1 MTERYLC
8 LHGHFYQPPRENPWL
23 EAIEVQDSA
32 APHHDWNERIT
43 AECYGPNAR
52 ARIMD
57 DAWHIVDIVNN
68 YARTSFNVG
77 PTLLSW
83 LEAKRPRTYAAII
96 DADAESA
103 ERFQGRFQGHGS
115 AMAQAYNH
123 LIMPLANARDRRTQV
138 RWGVRDFERRFG
150 RRPEGI
156 WLPEAAVCV
165 DTLEALAEE
174 GVLFTVLAPHQ
185 AKAVRPIG
193 EDRGAD
199 EDRDADEDWQDV
211 QGGNVDPSR
220 AYRCP
225 LPSGESIAL
234 FFYDGPISNAVA
246 FEKLLERGERFKD
259 RLMEA
264 FDDDREHP
272 QLVHIATDGETY
284 GHHHARG
291 EMALAYALRHIDD
304 DPSVTLTNYGAYLE
318 RHPPELEVQI
328 IEKSSWSC
336 VHGVERWRADCG
348 CSTGRPDWHQRWR
361 APLRE
366 ALDWLRDAVAP
377 GFEEALGALVEDA
390 WAARDAYIDVIA
402 DRSADNV
409 DHFFAERARAPLTAD
424 DRVQALRLLE
434 LQRNAM
440 LMYTSCGWFFDELS
454 GLETTQ
460 VMRYAARVVQLAG
473 TVLGL
478 DLEDAFV
485 ERLANAPS
493 NLPRFGD
500 GRGVYDQLCRPAR
513 IDLERV
519 GAHHAL
525 SALFRPDHAPHDIYC
540 YRVDQT
546 EETRCERA
554 DARLVVGR
562 TRVCSRITGSSQ
574 RVVYAALHLGG
585 HDLSGG
591 VRAEAREDDLER
603 LRDALVPCFE
613 HGEYSRLVRAID
625 QAFAGQ
631 VLTLRALFRDD
642 QRRTLDSLLARE
654 RAKVAEA
661 YDAIYDRAAPLLRFL
676 SSLGQ
681 PAPLTFRRAAE
692 VVLDNRLQRE
702 LEGDLPTAQAVRAL
716 LDEAGDM
723 GIELDLEPLRYELG
737 RSLTRASAA
746 LRESPDSL
754 AMLERFGSSVRAA
767 AAMPVEVDLWEAQN
781 TWFALAEQRDAHDA
795 EWCRVFDGLRETLE
809 IRRAGE
815 AA

>member
-32 APHHDWNERIT
+32 APHHDWNERVT

-103 ERFQGRFQGHGS
+103 ERFDGHGS

-123 LIMPLANARDRRTQV
+123 LIMPLANDRDRRTQV

-150 RRPEGI
+150 RRPEGM
-156 WLPEAAVCV
+156 WLPETAVCV
-165 DTLEALAEE
+165 DTLEALAEH
-174 GVLFTVLAPHQ
+174 GIRFTVLAPHQ

-193 EDRGAD
+193 DDGLPLGD
-199 EDRDADEDWQDV
+199 STDV

-225 LPSGESIAL
+225 LPSGRSIAL

-259 RLMEA
+259 RLMDA
-264 FDDDREHP
+264 FDDGRDHA

-284 GHHHARG
+284 GHHHPRG
-291 EMALAYALRHIDD
+291 EMALAYALKHIDD
-304 DPSVTLTNYGAYLE
+304 DPSVTLTNYGAFLE
-318 RHPPELEVQI
+318 RHPPAFEVQI
-328 IEKSSWSC
+328 VENSSWSC

-348 CSTGRPDWHQRWR
+348 CSAGRPGWHQRWR
-361 APLRE
+361 APLRA

-377 GFEEALGALVEDA
+377 GFEEALGALVDDP
-390 WAARDAYIDVIA
+390 WAARDAYVDVIA
-402 DRSADNV
+402 DRSADNTER
-409 DHFFAERARAPLTAD
+409 FFAEHARTALGAD
-424 DRVQALRLLE
+424 DRVKALRLLE

-460 VMRYAARVVQLAG
+460 VMRYAARVVQLAD

-478 DLEDAFV
+478 DLEDDFV
-485 ERLANAPS
+485 ERLAEAPS

-500 GRGVYDQLCRPAR
+500 GRGVYVQLCRPAR
-513 IDLERV
+513 VDLERV

-525 SALFRPDHAPHDIYC
+525 TALFRPDESAHDIDC
-540 YRVDQT
+540 YRVDDI

-562 TRVCSRITGSSQ
+562 TRVRSHITGSST
-574 RVVYAALHLGG
+574 RLVYAALHLGG

-591 VRAEAREDDLER
+591 VRVEAGESDLAG
-603 LRDALVPCFE
+603 LRDALLPCFE
-613 HGEYSRLVRAID
+613 SGEYSRLVRAID
-625 QAFAGQ
+625 QAFPGR
-631 VLTLRALFRDD
+631 VLTLRALFRDE
-642 QRRTLDSLLARE
+642 QRRTIDSLLAME
-654 RAKVAEA
+654 RAKVADA

-676 SSLGQ
+676 SSLGH
-681 PAPLTFRRAAE
+681 PPPLTFRRAAE

-702 LEGDLPTAQAVRAL
+702 LEGDLPTAASVQAL
-716 LDEAGDM
+716 LDEAEAM
-723 GIELDLEPLRYELG
+723 GIGLDLDPLRYQLG

-746 LRESPDSL
+746 LREAPDSL
-754 AMLERFGSSVRAA
+754 PMLERFASAVRGA

-781 TWFALAEQRDAHDA
+781 TWFALDGRRDARDA
-795 EWCRVFDGLRETLE
+795 DWQRVFDGLREPLE
-809 IRRAGE
+809 IHRTGE
-815 AA
+815 AG

>member
-32 APHHDWNERIT
+32 APHHDWNERVT

-57 DAWHIVDIVNN
+57 DDWHIMEIVNN

-103 ERFQGRFQGHGS
+103 ERFDGHGS

-138 RWGVRDFERRFG
+138 RWGVRDFELRFG
-150 RRPEGI
+150 RRPEGM
-156 WLPEAAVCV
+156 WLPEAAVCL

-174 GVLFTVLAPHQ
+174 GIRFTVLAPHQ
-185 AKAVRPIG
+185 AKAVR
-193 EDRGAD
+193 RAD
-199 EDRDADEDWQDV
+199 SDEDWQDV

-225 LPSGESIAL
+225 LPSGKSIAL

-259 RLMEA
+259 RLMDA
-264 FDDDREHP
+264 FDDGRQHP

-328 IEKSSWSC
+328 IEDSSWSC

-348 CSTGRPDWHQRWR
+348 CSTGRPGWHQRWR

-377 GFEEALGALVEDA
+377 GFEEALGALVDDA
-390 WAARDAYIDVIA
+390 WTARDAYIDVIA
-402 DRSADNV
+402 DRNTDNV
-409 DHFFAERARAPLTAD
+409 DRFFAEHARSPLTAD
-424 DRVQALRLLE
+424 DRVKALRLLE

-473 TVLGL
+473 TVLDL
-478 DLEDAFV
+478 DLEGDFV

-540 YRVDQT
+540 YHVDQT

-591 VRAEAREDDLER
+591 VRAEGGEDDLEG
-603 LRDALVPCFE
+603 LRDALIPCFE

-625 QAFAGQ
+625 QAFPGR
-631 VLTLRALFRDD
+631 VLTLRALFRDE
-642 QRRTLDSLLARE
+642 QRRTLDRLLAME

-692 VVLDNRLQRE
+692 VVLDNRLQRK
-702 LEGDLPTAQAVRAL
+702 LEGDLPTADSVRAL
-716 LDEAGDM
+716 LDEADAM
-723 GIELDLEPLRYELG
+723 GIELDLEPLRYQLG
-737 RSLTRASAA
+737 LALTRASAA
-746 LRESPDSL
+746 LREDPDSL
-754 AMLERFGSSVRAA
+754 PALERFAGAVRDA
-767 AAMPVEVDLWEAQN
+767 AAMPVGVDLWEAQN
-781 TWFALAEQRDAHDA
+781 TWFALDEQRDARDDA
-795 EWCRVFDGLRETLE
+795 WRHTFDGLREPLE
-809 IRRAGE
+809 IHRAGE